1 MFSEK
6 SFGCVFFLVC
16 LLLDFDVGC
25 TCTCSWNSQKTQSRL
40 SCISMI
46 GPRTAFFD
54 VLQEL

>member
-16 LLLDFDVGC
+16 LLLDLDVGC
-25 TCTCSWNSQKTQSRL
+25 RWNSQKTQPRL
-40 SCISMI
+40 YCISMI